1 LLQLRSNP
9 LVKASANTGGVG
21 ATDTKGGIVGSNTLY
36 GNGNHNLSIA
46 AVDGDGCDEILWGAA
61 ALNNDGTLLY
71 ATGYG
76 HGDAI
81 HVGKMIPDST
91 DLYVFDVHEEKLTS
105 DHGSW
110 DLHNAR
116 TGRVIWHG
124 DLAEKDNGRGMA
136 AALSSTLRGYQFW
149 SSDNRYPRS
158 AADGTEVIKK
168 SCSVN
173 YRIYWDGSYVDQ
185 LFDGNY
191 NKNTGKA
198 APYIQKWNGS
208 SFTNALDFNSSTYK
222 NPQSCNGTK
231 ATPCLQ
237 ADILGD
243 WREELI
249 MWNYDD
255 PSEIMIYSTWTPTEY
270 TVPTLM
276 HDHVYR
282 MGVCWQNTAYNQP
295 PHLGYYL
302 PDYIDGKLP
311 SSIGNITTVQQETE
325 QVFDAQGRQLNSLH
339 KGLNIVRKNGRVKK
353 VLVL

>member
-1 LLQLRSNP
+1 
-9 LVKASANTGGVG
+9 
-21 ATDTKGGIVGSNTLY
+21 
-36 GNGNHNLSIA
+36 
-46 AVDGDGCDEILWGAA
+46 
-61 ALNNDGTLLY
+61 
-71 ATGYG
+71 
-76 HGDAI
+76 
-81 HVGKMIPDST
+81 M
-91 DLYVFDVHEEKLTS
+91 
-105 DHGSW
+105 
-110 DLHNAR
+110 
-116 TGRVIWHG
+116 
-124 DLAEKDNGRGMA
+124 
-136 AALSSTLRGYQFW
+136 
-149 SSDNRYPRS
+149 
-158 AADGTEVIKK
+158 
-168 SCSVN
+168 N

-208 SFTNALDFNSSTYK
+208 SFTNVLDFNSSTYK